1 MAGENSA
8 AYSGPLSPEEVAECD
23 REMEEMARQNRE
35 RLARRIDERIERSIE
50 RSIERGI
57 ERSIE
62 RGIERGFDDGM
73 SEAIDRRRRFEA
85 RERIRR
91 ARAEGRLGEVTASQ
105 GTSSAHMGG
114 RHDGGR
120 E

>member
-35 RLARRIDERIERSIE
+35 RLARRIDEH
-50 RSIERGI
+50 IERGI

>member
-23 REMEEMARQNRE
+23 REMEEMDRQDRE
-35 RLARRIDERIERSIE
+35 RLARRIDERIERSIKRGIE
-50 RSIERGI
+50 LSIERGI
-57 ERSIE
+57 A
-62 RGIERGFDDGM
+62 RGFDDGM

-91 ARAEGRLGEVTASQ
+91 ARAEIEA
-105 GTSSAHMGG
+105 APDAGG
-114 RHDGGR
+114 ALRPGSRTRPGS
-120 E
+120 

>member
-23 REMEEMARQNRE
+23 REMEEMARQNKE

-50 RSIERGI
+50 RGIERGF
-57 ERSIE
+57 
-62 RGIERGFDDGM
+62 ERGFDDGM

-91 ARAEGRLGEVTASQ
+91 ARAEAVASDAGGAPSPGRR
-105 GTSSAHMGG
+105 TSSGF
-114 RHDGGR
+114 
-120 E
+120 

>member
-1 MAGENSA
+1 MAGENSTT
-8 AYSGPLSPEEVAECD
+8 YSGPLSPEEVAECD

-57 ERSIE
+57 VRSY
-62 RGIERGFDDGM
+62 DDGM

-91 ARAEGRLGEVTASQ
+91 ARAEAGAAPDARGAPSRDLPLRRGAP
-105 GTSSAHMGG
+105 
-114 RHDGGR
+114 
-120 E
+120 

>member
-50 RSIERGI
+50 RGI
-57 ERSIE
+57 ERS
-62 RGIERGFDDGM
+62 IERGFDDGM

-114 RHDGGR
+114 RHDGRR

>member
-1 MAGENSA
+1 MMAGENSA

-50 RSIERGI
+50 RSIERG
-57 ERSIE
+57 
-62 RGIERGFDDGM
+62 FDDGM

-91 ARAEGRLGEVTASQ
+91 ARAEAGAAPDARGAPSRDLPLRRGAP
-105 GTSSAHMGG
+105 
-114 RHDGGR
+114 
-120 E
+120 

>member
-23 REMEEMARQNRE
+23 REMEEMARQNKE
-35 RLARRIDERIERSIE
+35 RMARRIDERIKRSIE
-50 RSIERGI
+50 HSIERGI
-57 ERSIE
+57 VRSY
-62 RGIERGFDDGM
+62 DDGM

-91 ARAEGRLGEVTASQ
+91 ARAEIEAAPDAGGAPSRDPPPRATPAAGRPAAGA
-105 GTSSAHMGG
+105 
-114 RHDGGR
+114 
-120 E
+120 

>member
-8 AYSGPLSPEEVAECD
+8 TYSGPLSPEEVAECD

-35 RLARRIDERIERSIE
+35 RLARRIDEH
-50 RSIERGI
+50 IERGI